1 MYSTCAQLLLLQDYV
16 KEAFL
21 PIYIV
26 HYFMPGT
33 ILHFHRTVAG
43 TSCKYIS
50 LYEKNVLQDIF
61 VFAKSVFCT
70 RD

>member
-1 MYSTCAQLLLLQDYV
+1 MYSTCAQLLLFQDYV

-26 HYFMPGT
+26 HYFMIACQESP
-33 ILHFHRTVAG
+33 LLPH
-43 TSCKYIS
+43 SCKYIS
-50 LYEKNVLQDIF
+50 LHEKNIVQDIF